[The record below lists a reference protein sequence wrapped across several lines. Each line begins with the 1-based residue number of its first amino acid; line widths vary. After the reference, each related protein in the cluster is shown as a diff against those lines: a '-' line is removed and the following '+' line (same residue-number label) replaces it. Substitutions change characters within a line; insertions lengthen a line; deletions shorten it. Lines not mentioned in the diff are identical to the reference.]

1 MRWRKL
7 AAFVLSAA
15 VLAFGLVGCAFDANS
30 SQDGTPSRR
39 TVPIIAMTANAFA
52 DDKLQAREA
61 GMDEHLAKPLD
72 SELLLR
78 TIARLARGKKD

>member
-1 MRWRKL
+1 
-7 AAFVLSAA
+7 
-15 VLAFGLVGCAFDANS
+15 
-30 SQDGTPSRR
+30 
-39 TVPIIAMTANAFA
+39 MTANAFA
-52 DDKLQAREA
+52 DDKLAAREA